1 MVGYYVGFKCCRMCC
16 YNVHLG
22 WSRVGSSVHVMTNDQ
37 KELLG
42 VHFQDD
48 LMKRAFDAYPEIL
61 FIDATY
67 KLLELRFPLYI
78 ILIED
83 GNGQSEIA
91 SAFLLLEETET
102 SLSKI
107 MSIFKENNPSWTAT
121 RVLMA
126 DKDMT
131 ERDVLAS
138 NFPNAD
144 LLICLY
150 HTLRS
155 FRREISCEKM
165 GITSGQ
171 RTLYL
176 ELLQQMAYA
185 TNEVKY
191 AEIVFSFQNQRSCSC
206 NRLLQQAVASH
217 S

>member
-1 MVGYYVGFKCCRMCC
+1 
-16 YNVHLG
+16 
-22 WSRVGSSVHVMTNDQ
+22 
-37 KELLG
+37 
-42 VHFQDD
+42 
-48 LMKRAFDAYPEIL
+48 MKKAFDAYPEIL

-83 GNGQSEIA
+83 GNGQSEIVA
-91 SAFLLLEETET
+91 AFLLLEETET

-155 FRREISCEKM
+155 F
-165 GITSGQ
+165 
-171 RTLYL
+171 
-176 ELLQQMAYA
+176 
-185 TNEVKY
+185 
-191 AEIVFSFQNQRSCSC
+191 
-206 NRLLQQAVASH
+206 
-217 S
+217 